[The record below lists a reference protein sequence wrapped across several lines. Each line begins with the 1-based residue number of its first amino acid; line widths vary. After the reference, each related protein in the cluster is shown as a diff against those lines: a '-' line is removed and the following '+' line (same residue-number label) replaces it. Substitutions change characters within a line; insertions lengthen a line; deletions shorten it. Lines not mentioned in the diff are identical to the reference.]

1 MACSL
6 IQLLLGWNTAETPE
20 ISPSEMFCIYS
31 FFPSPKWNVTEMPS
45 FYYNLSSECSQCVC
59 VNHRSP
65 GSATTDRWTHSWP
78 LQLGTGL
85 ARQVLRVNSATFR
98 TQRAEQSISATER
111 VLSKNEK
118 SSIWLFFKKKKKS
131 ELLFLTLNLDA
142 CSPFLEQLPGY
153 LPEMKVGFSHCSV
166 SPDRSDTWAC
176 HRRPAMIWDLPTWV
190 PAFTPA
196 SYLLRVCWF
205 SSLPAMFSWVS
216 AFAPCHLI
224 FPFAW

>member
-1 MACSL
+1 MSLKCHHFTIICPRNVPNVCVSITGVLDQPRQTGGRIPGLCSWA
-6 IQLLLGWNTAETPE
+6 LGWRGRYCELTVP
-20 ISPSEMFCIYS
+20 PSGHRGQNRAYQQQKEFSLRTRNLQFDS
-31 FFPSPKWNVTEMPS
+31 F
-45 FYYNLSSECSQCVC
+45 L
-59 VNHRSP
+59 
-65 GSATTDRWTHSWP
+65 
-78 LQLGTGL
+78 
-85 ARQVLRVNSATFR
+85 
-98 TQRAEQSISATER
+98 
-111 VLSKNEK
+111 
-118 SSIWLFFKKKKKS
+118 KKKKKS